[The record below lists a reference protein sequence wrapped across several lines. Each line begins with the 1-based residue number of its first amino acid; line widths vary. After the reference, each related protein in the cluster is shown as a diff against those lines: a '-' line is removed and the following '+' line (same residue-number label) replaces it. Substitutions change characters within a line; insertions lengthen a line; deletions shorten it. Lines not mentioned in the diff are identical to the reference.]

1 MISSTPRY
9 YFENEYRAFYE
20 YFLSQPHRERT
31 FSTGSYLWK
40 PTEPLKYV
48 YYIQSGVVQ
57 TYVEHENGRRKILSF
72 HGQGTAFPGFQ
83 QQDFKIEKSIIT
95 LAVTETTTLEFTKEQ
110 FFRMYQENMQLNIQ
124 VLEWTASF
132 INLLI
137 YELAHQSYND
147 LFLKICN
154 LLYLMAKSVAKGK
167 EPCIVPLTQDNI
179 ADLLGSNRVSVAK
192 NLVTLRNENIIATH
206 RKWIEISD
214 FNRLAEYCS
223 METLST

>member
-31 FSTGSYLWK
+31 FSAGSCLWK

-72 HGQGTAFPGFQ
+72 HGQGTVFPGFQ
-83 QQDFKIEKSIIT
+83 QQDFKIEKSIVT
-95 LAVTETTTLEFTKEQ
+95 LAITETTTLEFTKEQ

-154 LLYLMAKSVAKGK
+154 LLYLMAKNVAKGK
-167 EPCIVPLTQDNI
+167 EPCIIPLTQDNI

-192 NLVTLRNENIIATH
+192 NLVTLRNENIIVTH